1 MLEILLHLVKRQGIQ
16 RSGVKQFCL
25 IFLHFVGYK
34 TGHVRPHTR
43 GVSMYSLTAER
54 LSAKV
59 KNSCNLFPPGAASA
73 ASGRP
78 RVGPPTP
85 TPRSLRSGSGPEKT
99 TTSGNLGRS
108 SIVRWRRVV
117 SRCRVCSVVLQ
128 RAPLKRSI
136 PRLAL
141 PWLPPPTT
149 QKLGARPLQH
159 DFAPHLP
166 RPPYLALAPM

>member
-1 MLEILLHLVKRQGIQ
+1 MTLRGLLEILLHLVKRQGIQ

-34 TGHVRPHTR
+34 TGHVRPHTP

-78 RVGPPTP
+78 RVGPPPRPPVPPVGIGSRKNDDIGKSRAELDREMAPRCFPVAGVLSSFAESAIKTQY
-85 TPRSLRSGSGPEKT
+85 TQTSSSLATSTNNPRSLVLNP
-99 TTSGNLGRS
+99 S
-108 SIVRWRRVV
+108 S
-117 SRCRVCSVVLQ
+117 
-128 RAPLKRSI
+128 
-136 PRLAL
+136 
-141 PWLPPPTT
+141 T
-149 QKLGARPLQH
+149 
-159 DFAPHLP
+159 
-166 RPPYLALAPM
+166 